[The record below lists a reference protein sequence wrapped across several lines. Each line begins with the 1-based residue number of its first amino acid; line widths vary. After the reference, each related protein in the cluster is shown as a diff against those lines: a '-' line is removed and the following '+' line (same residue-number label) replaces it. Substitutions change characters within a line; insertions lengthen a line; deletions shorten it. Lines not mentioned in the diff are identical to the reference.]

1 MAVIN
6 SSCRLEAIGS
16 LVQITTTWCSCPLW
30 NSGVRGQPSLLIF
43 VTSQSSVSWW
53 QLCYPSILPYPH
65 LPAPPPSHAAQ
76 EKTICWV
83 GFQKIF
89 FFLIPI
95 SLCSETTS
103 NQSRGLPGL
112 ARGWYCVSCS
122 RRKGCPL
129 AFLFD
134 SIPCHSARESEV
146 AAATVSCKRRPPCL
160 RTYTLILWRGGEK
173 KNKNKSKNRTEKKK
187 ERKPPLTEVFPPVPT
202 SLRKFHKT
210 LLVT

>member
-89 FFLIPI
+89 FFFNTNFPLFWDNLQSEPG
-95 SLCSETTS
+95 SAGFGERLVLCFV
-103 NQSRGLPGL
+103 LPEERL
-112 ARGWYCVSCS
+112 STCFSFR
-122 RRKGCPL
+122 
-129 AFLFD
+129 FD
-134 SIPCHSARESEV
+134 SLPFCTRVRGCSCH
-146 AAATVSCKRRPPCL
+146 CQL
-160 RTYTLILWRGGEK
+160 
-173 KNKNKSKNRTEKKK
+173 
-187 ERKPPLTEVFPPVPT
+187 
-202 SLRKFHKT
+202 
-210 LLVT
+210 

>member
-1 MAVIN
+1 MVQLPFVKFWGERSAFFTHLCHFSVICILVAVVL
-6 SSCRLEAIGS
+6 S
-16 LVQITTTWCSCPLW
+16 QH
-30 NSGVRGQPSLLIF
+30 PSL
-43 VTSQSSVSWW
+43 
-53 QLCYPSILPYPH
+53 
-65 LPAPPPSHAAQ
+65 PPPPCPTPLSCSPGKNHLLSWLS
-76 EKTICWV
+76 ED
-83 GFQKIF
+83 F

-173 KNKNKSKNRTEKKK
+173 KNKNKSKNKTEKKK
-187 ERKPPLTEVFPPVPT
+187 ERKPPLTDVFPPVPT